1 MKAGVGEGFS
11 LGEAGR
17 EGRSL
22 GEGGKFGEGCFSRRQ
37 FRILST
43 YENSESSTVSQEG
56 RGCSLARSRGRQEI
70 ARSRTRTGA

>member
-22 GEGGKFGEGCFSRRQ
+22 GEGGKCGEGCFSRWQ

-43 YENSESSTVSQEG
+43 YENSESSSVSREG
-56 RGCSLARSRGRQEI
+56 R
-70 ARSRTRTGA
+70 